1 MMHDLTMT
9 MEAVQKKM
17 EDYCS
22 ALSNLG
28 YLNGSILVAY
38 QGNVLFSKGY
48 GMANF
53 EHSVS
58 NTSQTVFRIGSIT
71 KQFTAAAIL
80 LLQELDLVNIND
92 PISNCLP
99 DYPNGEK
106 ITIHHLLTHSSGIP
120 SFTSF
125 IDYKKIMK
133 HPLTLEEGV
142 SKFKDL
148 PLVFEPGEKYN
159 YSNSGYLLL
168 SYIIE
173 KITNKSFESYL
184 DESILNALGMKQTG
198 HDNIKKL
205 LKNRASGYEV
215 WGEVVNA
222 EYIDMSVP
230 SGAGA
235 MYSTVEDLFIWDQAL
250 HSEKLISHHSY
261 GTMTTPHK
269 DNYGYGLGIYEEE
282 INNVTRKV
290 IGHGGGINGFLSEYR
305 RYVNEG
311 LSVIVLSNMTTTQV
325 GSIANSLARIALNE
339 DIALPKAY
347 TTIQMDLHQ
356 YESFVGDYQVNDEPN
371 TNFTVSFQNGNLYI
385 TYESWFEFKIYPYSQ
400 DGETTSFFSKEV
412 QGKVTFIDKELI
424 VESFGGTKKATKV

>member
-1 MMHDLTMT
+1 MT
-9 MEAVQKKM
+9 MEAVQKKL

-28 YLNGSILVAY
+28 YLNGSVLVAY
-38 QGNVLFSKGY
+38 EGKVLFSKGY

-53 EHSVS
+53 EHMVA
-58 NTSQTVFRIGSIT
+58 NTPQTVFRIGSIT

-80 LLQELDLVNIND
+80 LLQELDLVQIND

-106 ITIHHLLTHSSGIP
+106 ITIHHLLTHTSGIP

-148 PLVFEPGEKYN
+148 PLVFEPGEKYE

-173 KITNKSFESYL
+173 KIANKSFESYL

-198 HDNIKKL
+198 HDNIKKI

-215 WGEVVNA
+215 WGEVINA
-222 EYIDMSVP
+222 EFIDMSVP

-235 MYSTVEDLFIWDQAL
+235 MYSTTEDLFIWDQAL
-250 HSEKLISHHSY
+250 HSDQLISHHSY
-261 GTMTTPHK
+261 ASMITPYK
-269 DNYGYGLGIYEEE
+269 DNYGYGLVMYEEE
-282 INNVTRKV
+282 INNVKRKV
-290 IGHGGGINGFLSEYR
+290 IGHGGGINGFLSESR
-305 RYVNEG
+305 RYINEG
-311 LSVIVLSNMTTTQV
+311 LTVIVLSNMITTQV

-339 DIALPKAY
+339 DIALPEAY
-347 TTIQMDLHQ
+347 TTIDMDLHQ
-356 YESFVGDYQVNDEPN
+356 YESFVGDYQKNDESD
-371 TNFTVSFQNGNLYI
+371 TKFTVYIQNGKLYI
-385 TYESWFEFKIYPYSQ
+385 TDESRFKFEICPYSQ
-400 DGETTSFFSKEV
+400 QGKATSFFSKEV
-412 QGKVTFIDKELI
+412 QGKVTFIDKEMS
-424 VESFGGTKKATKV
+424 VESFGGTIKATKV

>member
-1 MMHDLTMT
+1 MPGLTMT

-28 YLNGSILVAY
+28 YLNGSVLVAY
-38 QGNVLFSKGY
+38 EGNVIFSKGY

-53 EHSVS
+53 EHTVT
-58 NTSQTVFRIGSIT
+58 NTPQTVFRIGSIT
-71 KQFTAAAIL
+71 KQFTATAIL
-80 LLQELDLVNIND
+80 LLQELDLIHIND

-106 ITIHHLLTHSSGIP
+106 ITIHHLLTHTSGIP

-133 HPLTLEEGV
+133 HPTTLEEGV
-142 SKFKDL
+142 SKFKHL
-148 PLVFEPGEKYN
+148 PLVFEPGEKYE

-173 KITNKSFESYL
+173 KIVNKSFESYL

-222 EYIDMSVP
+222 EFIDMSVP

-235 MYSTVEDLFIWDQAL
+235 MYSTTEDLFIWGPGP
-250 HSEKLISHHSY
+250 S
-261 GTMTTPHK
+261 
-269 DNYGYGLGIYEEE
+269 LG
-282 INNVTRKV
+282 
-290 IGHGGGINGFLSEYR
+290 S
-305 RYVNEG
+305 VN
-311 LSVIVLSNMTTTQV
+311 
-325 GSIANSLARIALNE
+325 
-339 DIALPKAY
+339 
-347 TTIQMDLHQ
+347 
-356 YESFVGDYQVNDEPN
+356 
-371 TNFTVSFQNGNLYI
+371 
-385 TYESWFEFKIYPYSQ
+385 
-400 DGETTSFFSKEV
+400 
-412 QGKVTFIDKELI
+412 
-424 VESFGGTKKATKV
+424 